1 VVVVPAFSHN
11 PSPGFV
17 LSVAG
22 VILECIETE
31 EQSMTLP
38 PILVTGG
45 TGTLGQQVVSRLQE
59 AGRDVRVLSRRS
71 RTSQDGLI
79 FATGNLATGEGLP
92 AAVHGVG
99 TIVHCASNRNG
110 DVEATRNLV
119 RAAAQEKQGMQGNL
133 PHLVYISIVGIDR
146 FPRGYFK
153 AKLEAEGVITDSG
166 LPWTVLRATQFYELI
181 ARGAARLAKL
191 PVIPVPVGF
200 VVQPVDSGEVAA
212 RLAELALSEPR
223 GRVPDMAGPQIL
235 SFADLIRMYLSATG
249 RRPRPVVPVWTPGI
263 GPIRAGA
270 LYPRP
275 EAEATLGHR
284 TWSDFLA
291 SCSPGKQQTAEQQV
305 AEQQTGERQTE
316 VG

>member
-1 VVVVPAFSHN
+1 
-11 PSPGFV
+11 
-17 LSVAG
+17 VAS

-45 TGTLGQQVVSRLQE
+45 TGTLGQQVVSRLRQ

-71 RTSQDGLI
+71 RTSQDGLV
-79 FATGNLATGEGLP
+79 FVTGDLATGEGLP
-92 AAVHGVG
+92 AAVDGIA
-99 TIVHCASNRNG
+99 TIVHCASNRKG

-119 RAAAQEKQGMQGNL
+119 RAAARGKPPQ
-133 PHLVYISIVGIDR
+133 LVYISIVGVDR

-153 AKLEAEGVITDSG
+153 TKLEAEGVIADSG
-166 LPWTVLRATQFYELI
+166 LPWTTLRATQFYELI

-191 PVIPVPVGF
+191 PVIPVPAGF
-200 VVQPVDSGEVAA
+200 VVQPVDSGEVAV

-223 GRVPDMAGPQIL
+223 GRVPDMAGPRIL
-235 SFADLIRMYLSATG
+235 SFADLIRTYLSATG

-270 LYPRP
+270 MYPQQG
-275 EAEATLGHR
+275 AEVILGRR
-284 TWSDFLA
+284 TWPDFLA
-291 SCSPGKQQTAEQQV
+291 NKPAPEATS
-305 AEQQTGERQTE
+305 
-316 VG
+316 